1 MIFSERINDYKE
13 EFLKDLDE
21 LLRIRSVY
29 SESPKACKEALH
41 WMLKKA
47 EDFGLVTK
55 NIDDKAGHAQLGEG
69 GKLCA
74 TLTHLDVVPAGENWD
89 CEPFALTIKDGKL
102 LGRGVADDKGCA
114 LLTLYC
120 LRILKESG
128 VEGKNTLRA
137 IFGTDEEVGMTDVV
151 AYFAKEAMPDMSF
164 TPDSGYG
171 ICSAEKGI
179 LQLEVSSK
187 TQDYHLLTQLK
198 GGSATNA
205 VPDKAYALLNCTEND
220 DNQLMRLA
228 DARENEGEYEFSYT
242 IDGLAISHKG
252 KAAHAC
258 EPHLGQNAILE
269 LIDLLASNFSLESL
283 GNLCSFISTNIRL
296 EHNGTSLGMKM
307 RDSQSGELTLTLS
320 TINID
325 ETGAKATID
334 IRYPVTFGGKE
345 LIRRVKKAAE
355 HENVEVKILSHTLP
369 LCLDDTKPI
378 IPILKESYTEVMGEA
393 PLMYSTGGGTYARKL
408 GGNGVAFGPVFPGE
422 DARLHNSNEGISQE
436 NFWKHAQICLE
447 AMYRMYT
454 AE

>member
-1 MIFSERINDYKE
+1 MSFGEKILDYKE
-13 EFLKDLDE
+13 EILKDLDE

-29 SESPKACKEALH
+29 SEDPRKCKEALD

-47 EDFGLVTK
+47 ENFGLVTK
-55 NIDDKAGHAQLGEG
+55 NVDNKAGHAQLGDK

-74 TLTHLDVVPAGENWD
+74 TLTHLDVVPAGDNWD
-89 CEPFALTIKDGKL
+89 CDPFALTIKDGKL

-120 LRILKESG
+120 LKALKDAE

-179 LQLEVSSK
+179 LQLEISSK
-187 TQDYHLLTQLK
+187 DQDCGLLTQLK
-198 GGSATNA
+198 GGTATNA
-205 VPDKAYALLNCTEND
+205 VPDFAYALLNCTEND

-228 DARENEGEYEFSYT
+228 DARDGEFEFKYT
-242 IDGLAISHKG
+242 IDGLMICHKG
-252 KAAHAC
+252 NAAHAC
-258 EPHLGQNAILE
+258 EPHLGHNAILH
-269 LIDLLASNFSLESL
+269 LIDLLASNFNLESL
-283 GNLCSFISTNIRL
+283 GKLCTFISTNIRL
-296 EHNGTSLGMKM
+296 ESDGTSMGMKM
-307 RDSQSGELTLTLS
+307 RDSQSGELTLCLS
-320 TINID
+320 TISID
-325 ETGAKATID
+325 STEAKATID

-355 HENVEVKILSHTLP
+355 HEDVDVKILSHTLP
-369 LCLDDTKPI
+369 LCLDDTKPVI
-378 IPILKESYTEVMGEA
+378 GILKDSYEEIMGEK
-393 PLMYSTGGGTYARKL
+393 PLMYATGGGTYARKL

-422 DARLHNSNEGISQE
+422 DARLHNSNEGILEE

>member
-1 MIFSERINDYKE
+1 MSFSEKFLEYKD

-29 SESPKACKEALH
+29 SEDPQKCKEALY
-41 WMLKKA
+41 WMLQKA
-47 EDFGLVTK
+47 ESFGLVTK
-55 NIDDKAGHAQLGEG
+55 NIDDKAGHVELGQG

-114 LLTLYC
+114 LVTLYC
-120 LRILKESG
+120 LRILKECG
-128 VEGKNTLRA
+128 IEGKNTVRA

-151 AYFAKEAMPDMSF
+151 AYFAKEDMPDMSF
-164 TPDSGYG
+164 TPDSNYG
-171 ICSAEKGI
+171 ICAAEKGI
-179 LQLEVSSK
+179 LQLEISSK
-187 TQDYHLLTQLK
+187 HQNYGLLTEFK
-198 GGSATNA
+198 GGTATNA
-205 VPDKAYALLNCTEND
+205 VPDKAYVLLNCTEND

-228 DARENEGEYEFSYT
+228 DAREDEGEYEFMYT
-242 IDGLAISHKG
+242 IDGLKIVHKG

-258 EPHLGQNAILE
+258 EPHLGKNAILE
-269 LIDLLASNFSLESL
+269 LTDLLVSNFSLEAL
-283 GNLCSFISTNIRL
+283 GNLINFVSTRIKL
-296 EHNGTSLGMKM
+296 ESDGNSLGMKM

-325 ETGAKATID
+325 EECAKATID

-355 HENVEVKILSHTLP
+355 QENVDVKILSHTLP

-378 IPILKESYTEVMGEA
+378 IPILKDSYKEVMGED

-408 GGNGVAFGPVFPGE
+408 GSNGVAFGPVFPGE
-422 DARLHNSNEGISQE
+422 DARLHNSNEGISE
-436 NFWKHAQICLE
+436 ESFWKHAQICLE
-447 AMYRMYT
+447 AMYRMYI
-454 AE
+454 AD

>member
-1 MIFSERINDYKE
+1 MSFGEKILNYKE
-13 EFLKDLDE
+13 EILKDLDE
-21 LLRIRSVY
+21 LLSIRSVY
-29 SESPKACKEALH
+29 AEDPQKCKDALA
-41 WMLKKA
+41 WMLQKA
-47 EDFGLVTK
+47 EGFGLVTK
-55 NIDDKAGHAQLGEG
+55 NIDNKAGHVELGSG

-89 CEPFALTIKDGKL
+89 CEPFALTQKDGKL

-120 LRILKESG
+120 LKALKDAG

-151 AYFAKEAMPDMSF
+151 AYFAKEPMPDMSF

-179 LQLEVSSK
+179 LHLEISTK
-187 TQDYHLLTQLK
+187 DQDMRLLTQLK

-205 VPDKAYALLNCTEND
+205 VPDNAYVLLNCTDND
-220 DNQLMRLA
+220 DHQLMRLA
-228 DARENEGEYEFSYT
+228 DAREGEFEFKYT
-242 IDGLAISHKG
+242 IDGLMIISKG

-258 EPHLGQNAILE
+258 EAYLGQNAILE
-269 LIDLLASNFSLESL
+269 LIDLLASNFNLDTL
-283 GNLCSFISTNIRL
+283 GNLCSFISTNIKL
-296 EHNGTSLGMKM
+296 ETDGNSMGMKM
-307 RDSQSGELTLTLS
+307 RDSQSGELTLCLS
-320 TINID
+320 TISID
-325 ETGAKATID
+325 ETEAKATID

-355 HENVEVKILSHTLP
+355 HENIDVKILSHTLP
-369 LCLDDTKPI
+369 LCLDDSKPVI
-378 IPILKESYTEVMGEA
+378 GILKDAYTEVMGEE

-422 DARLHNSNEGISQE
+422 DARLHNSNEGINEE

-454 AE
+454 AD